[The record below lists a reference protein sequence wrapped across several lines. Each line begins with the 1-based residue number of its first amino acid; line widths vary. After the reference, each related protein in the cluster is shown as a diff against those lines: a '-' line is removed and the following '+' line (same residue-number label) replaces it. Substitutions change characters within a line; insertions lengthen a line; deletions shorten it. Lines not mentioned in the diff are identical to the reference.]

1 MVLKSGNSQLK
12 GLPKQSVK
20 IKTTSHKKESDFRL
34 KPKLFMYV
42 ISHEIYLSY
51 LKLISN
57 RDSSKDSQENDPE
70 IKKHELQ

>member
-1 MVLKSGNSQLK
+1 
-12 GLPKQSVK
+12 
-20 IKTTSHKKESDFRL
+20 
-34 KPKLFMYV
+34 MYV

>member
-1 MVLKSGNSQLK
+1 
-12 GLPKQSVK
+12 
-20 IKTTSHKKESDFRL
+20 
-34 KPKLFMYV
+34 MYV

-70 IKKHELQ
+70 IKNTNYNKKMLISTHSKSSRRQKRYLFFVCMYLKANNFIEQIL